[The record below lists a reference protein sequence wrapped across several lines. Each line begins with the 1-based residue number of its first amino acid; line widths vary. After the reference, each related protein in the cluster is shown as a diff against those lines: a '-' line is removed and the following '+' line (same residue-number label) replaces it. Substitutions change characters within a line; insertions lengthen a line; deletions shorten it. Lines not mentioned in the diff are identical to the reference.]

1 MKAPRLFLFQIGG
14 EKMPYIPPEVVAK
27 AREMDLLTY
36 LKNYEPHELV
46 HFGGNT
52 YCTREHDSLKIS
64 NGKWCWFSRG
74 IGGYS
79 ALDYLIKVKEIPF
92 TEAVEMIMG
101 RAAVSPPVF
110 TPRPKEEK
118 PKVLLLPKV
127 DRCATHAVE
136 YLHRRGI
143 DYGLIEF
150 CISTGRLYESTPYHN
165 VVFVGMDS
173 SGKARYANLRG
184 IGSDFIGDANG
195 SDKHYSFGIP
205 AAAKSDRL
213 HLFES
218 AVDLL
223 SYGTL
228 LKLYGKDWRRDNLL
242 SLAGV
247 YRPKKEISES
257 TLPAALVRYLD
268 EYPHIRKVVLR
279 LDNDLTGKLAA
290 ETIKTL
296 LPRKYAVEVAVR
308 LSPQG
313 KDYNDC
319 LCLKLGL
326 PITKRKEKTRERFAQ
341 YESGARTPKR
351 NLLCR
356 MARVLGVSPSA
367 LAVPRI
373 KNSEELY
380 CLLRALEDECGIKL
394 SPQSDTAAA
403 IYESHRER
411 SKEQ

>member
-1 MKAPRLFLFQIGG
+1 
-14 EKMPYIPPEVVAK
+14 MPYIPPDVVAK

-36 LKNYEPHELV
+36 LKNYEPQELV

-52 YCTREHDSLKIS
+52 YCTRTHDSLKIS

-92 TEAVEMIMG
+92 TEAVEAIMG
-101 RAAVSPPVF
+101 NAAVLPPVYE
-110 TPRPKEEK
+110 PAPKQEK
-118 PKVLLLPKV
+118 PKALLLPKV
-127 DRCATHAVE
+127 NRCATHAVE

-143 DYGLIEF
+143 DYDLIDF

-173 SGKARYANLRG
+173 SGTARYANQRG

-205 AAAKSDRL
+205 AVTESDTL

-228 LKLYGKDWRRDNLL
+228 LKLHGREWRKENLL

-247 YRPKKEISES
+247 YKPKKQLSES

-279 LDNDLTGKLAA
+279 LDNDLAGKLAA

-296 LPRKYAVEVAVR
+296 LPKKYAVEVAVR

-319 LCLKLGL
+319 LCMRLGL
-326 PITKRKEKTRERFAQ
+326 PITKRKEKTQER
-341 YESGARTPKR
+341 
-351 NLLCR
+351 
-356 MARVLGVSPSA
+356 
-367 LAVPRI
+367 
-373 KNSEELY
+373 
-380 CLLRALEDECGIKL
+380 
-394 SPQSDTAAA
+394 
-403 IYESHRER
+403 
-411 SKEQ
+411 